1 MKTRYNRSRQGF
13 TLIELLVVI
22 TIIAILAG
30 LAVPAFNG
38 VQEKARLMQGSNNAR
53 QILITLKSY
62 AGDNN
67 GNYPDSDK
75 AEQPQTANDAF
86 RLLFKRGLM
95 DDERAFTAAASPYE
109 PDNNI
114 GEAPNYEE
122 ALKAGENHWA
132 MVKGLSDSASGNAP
146 LVFEN
151 PTSGGGWPPMWNCNV
166 AGQKKEG
173 RAWKS
178 GKIIIGRNDGSVNGE
193 TLEATKG
200 DSVGLKQIA
209 NGKDLFTQFSEQGEF
224 LDVMRE

>member
-1 MKTRYNRSRQGF
+1 MKTRRIQYRQGF

-30 LAVPAFNG
+30 LAVPAFNQ
-38 VQEKARLMQGSNNAR
+38 VQERARLMQGSSNCR
-53 QILITLKSY
+53 QILISLKSF

-67 GNYPDSDK
+67 GNYPDGDK
-75 AEQPQTANDAF
+75 AADPQSSNDAF
-86 RLLFKRGLM
+86 RLLFKRGLLE
-95 DDERAFTAAASPYE
+95 DERAFTCASSPYE

-114 GEAPNYEE
+114 GEAPDYDE

-132 MVKGLSDSASGNAP
+132 LTKGLSDSSSGNAP

-151 PTSGGGWPPMWNCNV
+151 PVGGASWPPMWNCNA

-178 GKIIIGRNDGSVNGE
+178 GKIIVGRNDGSVAGE
-193 TLEATKG
+193 QLESVKG
-200 DSVGLKQIA
+200 DSVPLKSVS
-209 NGKDLFTQFSEQGEF
+209 NGKDLFTMFSEQGEI
-224 LDVMRE
+224 LDVAR